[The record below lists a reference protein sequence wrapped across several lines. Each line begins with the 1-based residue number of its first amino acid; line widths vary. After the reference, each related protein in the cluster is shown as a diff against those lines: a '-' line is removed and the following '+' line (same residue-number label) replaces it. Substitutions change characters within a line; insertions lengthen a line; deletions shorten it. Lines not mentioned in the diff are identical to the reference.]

1 MNINGLGATGLNYA
15 AMKLNNEKAAEKIS
29 EKPSGAA
36 STAAEAEKAADGN
49 RDAFV
54 RGIDDEPVTYA
65 NTQTGRL
72 TQDQITALKD
82 AQIESYKKF
91 ISEMFGNQAE
101 KSGFLTELNQILGA
115 DSTASADNFEND
127 PTWGVDAVATRIMS
141 LAENLA
147 GGDASKLETLRNAVE
162 RGFGEAKKTWG
173 GKMPSISGKTYDEV
187 MKRFDALSEK
197 LNGGEAAKAEE

>member
-1 MNINGLGATGLNYA
+1 MEINGFGATGLNYA
-15 AMKLNNEKAAEKIS
+15 AMKANNEKAAEKIS
-29 EKPSGAA
+29 EKPVKSA
-36 STAAEAEKAADGN
+36 STVAEAEKAADGN

-54 RGIDDEPVTYA
+54 RSINDEPVTYS

-72 TQDQITALKD
+72 TSDQITALKD
-82 AQIESYKKF
+82 AQIESYRKF
-91 ISEMFGNQAE
+91 ISEMFGGQAE

-115 DSTASADNFEND
+115 NNGTAADDFEND

-187 MKRFDALSEK
+187 MKRFDDLSKK